1 MKQYMVYVCETCGY
15 KSEDAEEIMQ
25 HEADHLGL
33 TVKEMEQYRALK
45 SFAAYM
51 GSVVSHTK
59 NDATYKAF
67 DDVIQKLLEFEKEHR
82 IKKIENTFCEV
93 INHVGNEKRFCS
105 NR

>member
-1 MKQYMVYVCETCGY
+1 MKQYTVYVCETCGY
-15 KSEDAEEIMQ
+15 RSEDAKEIMQ

-59 NDATYKAF
+59 NEATDKAF
-67 DDVIQKLLEFEKEHR
+67 DDAIQNLLDFEKEHG
-82 IKKIENTFCEV
+82 IKIK
-93 INHVGNEKRFCS
+93 
-105 NR
+105 